1 MYILTRFLS
10 FNFHNVQLLLFSF
23 LLFSSLEIIG
33 VDLNIFFSIIKY
45 IGSREDKIVARILL
59 IIIIIYIDDVKLLKK
74 NIREYL
80 KKKEE
85 IF

>member
-33 VDLNIFFSIIKY
+33 VDLNIFFLIVKY